1 MRIGMT
7 RSGLV
12 RLRGQSQCRRR
23 HHRLQLRRRRRRLGE
38 VPLLSSCCPSGKN
51 KNRAERI
58 LAVPLSP
65 PTLHS
70 LETRP
75 VEIHSAPLGQSQI
88 QPRFIRKNLPTETR
102 KKGKIP
108 HLFLHFQFLLSPRRL
123 KTSTIPHSDFYQ
135 VYLRSFMFRA
145 WTLNFCTLSLKLKD
159 YEISI

>member
-1 MRIGMT
+1 
-7 RSGLV
+7 V

-23 HHRLQLRRRRRRLGE
+23 HHRLQLRRRRRRRLGGE
-38 VPLLSSCCPSGKN
+38 VPLLSSCCLSDKAKGKN

-58 LAVPLSP
+58 PAVPLSP

-75 VEIHSAPLGQSQI
+75 VAIHSAPLGQSQI
-88 QPRFIRKNLPTETR
+88 QPRFILKNPPTETR

-123 KTSTIPHSDFYQ
+123 KTSTMPHSDLFSSSIPSS
-135 VYLRSFMFRA
+135 LPRI
-145 WTLNFCTLSLKLKD
+145 LLKL
-159 YEISI
+159 ISLFYVSRLDIELLYT